1 MEREKKQRLEDIS
14 EKALVG
20 RLSLKKLEKIK

>member
-20 RLSLKKLEKIK
+20 RLSLKKIREN